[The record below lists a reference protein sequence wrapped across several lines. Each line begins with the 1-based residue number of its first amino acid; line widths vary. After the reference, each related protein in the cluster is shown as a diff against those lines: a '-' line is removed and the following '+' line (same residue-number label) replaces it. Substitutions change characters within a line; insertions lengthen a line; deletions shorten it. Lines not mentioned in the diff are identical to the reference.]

1 MLGTWQSVALVD
13 LNQGNPRRSPRLSFL
28 PGQRRPVGWCPVQT
42 HEIRK
47 RFLDHFVNAG
57 HTEVPSASVILDDPN
72 LLFVNAGMVQFVP
85 FFLGQ
90 RTAPYTTATSIQK
103 CIRTPD
109 IDEVGITTRHNTF
122 FQMAGNFS
130 FGDYFKRGAIELAWT
145 LLTNPVSEG
154 GYGFDPERL
163 WATVFYD
170 DDEAVALWQEVAGL
184 PPERIQ
190 RRGMADNYWSMGIP
204 GPCGPCSE
212 IYYDRGP
219 EYGVEGGPEADEN
232 RYIEIWNLVFMQNER
247 GEGTSKDDF
256 EILGPLP
263 RQNIDTGMG
272 VERIAC
278 LLQGVDNVY
287 ETDLLRPVIDTVE
300 QYAPRGYGQGN
311 GTDDI
316 RYRVIADHTRT
327 AAIIIADGVTPSNE
341 GRGYVLRRLLRR
353 IIRSAKLLGIEAPIV
368 GELMATVRD
377 AMGPSYPELVTD
389 FDRISRIAVAEETA
403 FNRTLASGS
412 KLFEDAATA
421 TRSSGK
427 TQLAG
432 SDAFALHDTYGFPIE
447 LTLEMAAEAGL
458 SVDELGFRE
467 LMAEQR
473 RRAKADAAA
482 RKHAHADL
490 SAFRELVDAGPT
502 EFTGFDELSSEARIL
517 GIFVDGKRVP
527 VVAHHAPGDTEL
539 RVEIV
544 LDRTPLYAES
554 GGQIADAG
562 WITGTGGSQSAK
574 AAVTDVQKIAKSLWV
589 HRVNVES
596 GEFVEGDTIVAAVDP
611 HWRRGATQGHSGT
624 HMVHAA
630 LRQVLGPNAVQAGS
644 LNRPGY
650 LRFDFNSQSALTE
663 EQRNQVEEVS
673 NEAVQADYPVN
684 TFLTGLE
691 KAKAMGAMA
700 MFGEQYPDEVR
711 VVEIG
716 GPFSLELCGGTHVN
730 NSAQIGPITIL
741 GESSVGSGVR
751 RVEAYVGLDSFRH
764 LSKERALMAGLASS
778 LKVPSD
784 EVPARVAILVE
795 KLKTAEKELERVRL
809 NAARSGAADAAG
821 TAEQIG
827 TVRLVA
833 QRMASGMSA
842 GDLRSLV
849 GDIKSRL
856 GSDPGVVVLIAE
868 ADSENGPTVPFVVA
882 ANQAAQDAGVRA
894 NELVQCVSTAV
905 GGRGGGKPD
914 LAQGSGKDAAG
925 IEAALAAVRAELARG

>member
-1 MLGTWQSVALVD
+1 VK
-13 LNQGNPRRSPRLSFL
+13 
-28 PGQRRPVGWCPVQT
+28 T

-47 RFLDHFVNAG
+47 RFTDHFVNAG

-90 RTAPYTTATSIQK
+90 RTPPYATATSIQK

-130 FGDYFKRGAIELAWT
+130 FGDYFKRGAIELAWS
-145 LLTNPVSEG
+145 LLTTPVADG
-154 GYGFDPERL
+154 GYGFDPQRL

-170 DDEAVALWQEVAGL
+170 DDEAEKLWQEVAGL

-219 EYGVEGGPEADEN
+219 DYGAEGGPEADEN

-272 VERIAC
+272 IERIAC

-287 ETDLLRPVIDTVE
+287 ETDLLRPVIDTVVRR
-300 QYAPRGYGQGN
+300 APRGYGQGRV
-311 GTDDI
+311 DDDV
-316 RYRVIADHTRT
+316 RYRVIADHSRT
-327 AAIIIADGVTPSNE
+327 AAIIIGDGVSPSNE

-353 IIRSAKLLGIEAPIV
+353 VVRSAKLLGIDDPIV
-368 GELMATVRD
+368 GDLMACVRD
-377 AMGPSYPELVTD
+377 STGPSYPELVSD
-389 FDRISRIAVAEETA
+389 FDRINRIAVAEETA
-403 FNRTLASGS
+403 FNRTLVSGS
-412 KLFEDAATA
+412 KLFDDAAAA
-421 TRSSGK
+421 TKSSGK
-427 TQLAG
+427 TVLAG
-432 SDAFALHDTYGFPIE
+432 AQAFALHDTYGFPIE

-502 EFTGFDELSSEARIL
+502 EFTGFDELSSQARIL

-527 VVAHHAPGDTEL
+527 VVAHHPRVHSETVPPE

-554 GGQIADAG
+554 GGQIADVG
-562 WITGTGGSQSAK
+562 WLTGTGGSESAK

-596 GEFVEGDTIVAAVDP
+596 GEFVEGDAVVAAVDP
-611 HWRRGATQGHSGT
+611 TWRHGATQGHSGT

-663 EQRNQVEEVS
+663 EQRNHVEQVA

-711 VVEIG
+711 VVDIG
-716 GPFSLELCGGTHVN
+716 GPFSLELCGGTHVR

-741 GESSVGSGVR
+741 GEASVGSGVR
-751 RVEAYVGLDSFRH
+751 RVEAYVGLDSYRH
-764 LSKERALMAGLASS
+764 LAKERALMAALASS
-778 LKVPSD
+778 LKVPSE
-784 EVPARVAILVE
+784 EVPGRVATLVE

-809 NAARSGAADAAG
+809 AGAKAAAADAAAG
-821 TAEQIG
+821 AEQVG
-827 TVRLVA
+827 KVRLVA
-833 QRMASGMSA
+833 RRMPSGMTA
-842 GDLRSLV
+842 GDLRTLV
-849 GDIKSRL
+849 GDIRGRL
-856 GSDPGVVVLIAE
+856 GSEPGVVVLIGDGVRAK
-868 ADSENGPTVPFVVA
+868 DDDTDVSVPFVVA
-882 ANQAAQDAGVRA
+882 ANAAAQDGGALA
-894 NELVQCVSTAV
+894 NDLVGAVAAAV
-905 GGRGGGKPD
+905 GGRGGGKAD
-914 LAQGSGKDAAG
+914 LAQGSGSNPGG
-925 IEAALAAVRAELARG
+925 IDAALAAVRAALSKG

>member
-1 MLGTWQSVALVD
+1 
-13 LNQGNPRRSPRLSFL
+13 
-28 PGQRRPVGWCPVQT
+28 VQT

-47 RFLDHFVNAG
+47 RFLDHFVKAG

-90 RTAPYTTATSIQK
+90 RTPPYATATSVQK

-130 FGDYFKRGAIELAWT
+130 FGDYFKRRAIELAWS
-145 LLTNPVSEG
+145 LLTTPADEG

-170 DDEAVALWQEVAGL
+170 DDEAVQLWQEVTGL
-184 PPERIQ
+184 PIERIQ

-219 EYGVEGGPEADEN
+219 AYGVEGGPEADEN

-263 RQNIDTGMG
+263 RKNIDTGMG

-278 LLQGVDNVY
+278 LLQNVDNVY
-287 ETDLLRPVIDTVE
+287 ETDLLRPVIDKVAE
-300 QYAPRGYGQGN
+300 YAPRGYGAGSHE
-311 GTDDI
+311 DDV
-316 RYRVIADHTRT
+316 RYRVIADHSRT
-327 AAIIIADGVTPSNE
+327 AAIIIGDGITPGNE

-353 IIRSAKLLGIEAPIV
+353 IIRAAKLLGVEQPIMA
-368 GELMATVRD
+368 ELMVVVRD

-389 FDRISRIAVAEETA
+389 FDRIQRIAVAEETA

-412 KLFEDAATA
+412 KLFEEAAAATKSA
-421 TRSSGK
+421 GK
-427 TQLAG
+427 SVLGG
-432 SDAFALHDTYGFPIE
+432 SEAFALHDTYGFPIE

-502 EFTGFDELSSEARIL
+502 EFTGFDELTSEARIL

-527 VVAHHAPGDTEL
+527 VVAHHPRVHSETPPPE

-562 WITGTGGSQSAK
+562 WISGTGGSGAAK
-574 AAVTDVQKIAKSLWV
+574 AAVTDVQKIAKTLWV

-596 GEFVEGDTIVAAVDP
+596 GEFVEGDTVAAAVDP
-611 HWRRGATQGHSGT
+611 KWRHGATQGHSGT
-624 HMVHAA
+624 HMVHGA

-650 LRFDFNSQSALTE
+650 LRFDFNWQGPLSE
-663 EQRNQVEEVS
+663 EQRTQVEEVT
-673 NEAVQADYPVN
+673 NQAVEADFKVN
-684 TFLTGLE
+684 TFTTGLE
-691 KAKAMGAMA
+691 KAKSMGAMA

-711 VVEIG
+711 VVDIG
-716 GPFSLELCGGTHVN
+716 GPFSLELCGGTHVH
-730 NSAQIGPITIL
+730 NSAQIGPVTIL

-764 LSKERALMAGLASS
+764 LAKERALMAGLASS

-784 EVPARVAILVE
+784 EVPARVATLVE
-795 KLKTAEKELERVRL
+795 RLKAAEKELDKMRL
-809 NAARSGAADAAG
+809 ATARAAAANAAAG
-821 TAEQIG
+821 AEQVG
-827 TVRLVA
+827 KVRLVA
-833 QRMASGMSA
+833 QRMSAGMNA

-849 GDIKSRL
+849 GDIRGKM
-856 GSDPGVVVLIAE
+856 GSEPGVVVLIAE
-868 ADSENGPTVPFVVA
+868 GDEGTVPFVVA
-882 ANQAAQDAGVRA
+882 TNPAAQDAGLSA
-894 NELVQCVSTAV
+894 NELIKQISSVVD
-905 GGRGGGKPD
+905 GRGGGKAD
-914 LAQGSGKDAAG
+914 LAQGSGKNAAG
-925 IEAALAAVRAELARG
+925 IDAALAAVRAEIARS

>member
-1 MLGTWQSVALVD
+1 M
-13 LNQGNPRRSPRLSFL
+13 
-28 PGQRRPVGWCPVQT
+28 QT

-90 RTAPYTTATSIQK
+90 RTPPYDTAVSIQK

-130 FGDYFKRGAIELAWT
+130 FGDYFKRRAIELAWG
-145 LLTNPVSEG
+145 LLTKPVADG
-154 GYGFDPERL
+154 GYGMDPERL

-170 DDEAVALWQEVAGL
+170 DDEAVGLWQEVAGL

-219 EYGVEGGPEADEN
+219 EYGVEGGPEANED

-247 GEGTSKDDF
+247 GEGTSKEEF
-256 EILGPLP
+256 AILGPLP

-287 ETDLLRPVIDTVE
+287 EIDLMRPMIDKVA
-300 QYAPRGYGQGN
+300 QRAPRGYGAGSA
-311 GTDDI
+311 TDDV

-327 AAIIIADGVTPSNE
+327 AAIIIADGVVPSNE

-353 IIRSAKLLGIEAPIV
+353 IVRSAKLLGIDTPIV
-368 GELMATVRD
+368 GDLMACVRD

-389 FDRISRIAVAEETA
+389 FDRINRIAVAEETA
-403 FNRTLASGS
+403 FNRTLVSGS
-412 KLFEDAATA
+412 RLFEDAAASTTSA
-421 TRSSGK
+421 GK
-427 TQLAG
+427 TVLGG
-432 SDAFALHDTYGFPIE
+432 SEAFALHDTYGFPIE

-458 SVDELGFRE
+458 TVDELGFRE

-490 SAFRELVDAGPT
+490 SAFRELVDAGPS
-502 EFTGFDELSSEARIL
+502 EFTGFDELSSQARII
-517 GIFVDGKRVP
+517 GVFVDGKRVP
-527 VVAHHAPGDTEL
+527 VVAHHPRVHSESVPPE

-554 GGQIADAG
+554 GGQ
-562 WITGTGGSQSAK
+562 
-574 AAVTDVQKIAKSLWV
+574 
-589 HRVNVES
+589 
-596 GEFVEGDTIVAAVDP
+596 EFVEGDTIVAEVDP
-611 HWRRGATQGHSGT
+611 KWRHGATQGHSGT
-624 HMVHAA
+624 HLVHGA
-630 LRQVLGPNAVQAGS
+630 LREILGPNAVQAGS

-650 LRFDFNSQSALTE
+650 LRFDFNWQGPLTE
-663 EQRNQVEEVS
+663 EQRSQIEVVT
-673 NEAVQADYPVN
+673 NEAVEADFPVN
-684 TFLTGLE
+684 TFVTGIE

-700 MFGEQYPDEVR
+700 LFGEQYPDEVR

-716 GPFSLELCGGTHVN
+716 GPFSLELCGGTHVR
-730 NSAQIGPITIL
+730 NSAQIGPVTIL

-751 RVEAYVGLDSFRH
+751 RVEAYSGLDSFRY
-764 LSKERALMAGLASS
+764 LAKERALLAGLASS
-778 LKVPSD
+778 LKVPSE
-784 EVPARVAILVE
+784 EVPGRVATLVDR
-795 KLKTAEKELERVRL
+795 LKVAEKELERMRL
-809 NAARSGAADAAG
+809 SAARSGAADAVA
-821 TAEQIG
+821 TAEQVG
-827 TVRLVA
+827 KVRLVA
-833 QRMASGMSA
+833 QRMPTGMSG

-849 GDIKSRL
+849 GDIRARL
-856 GSDPGVVVLIAE
+856 GSEAGVVVLIAE
-868 ADSENGPTVPFVVA
+868 GSDGKDGGGSTVPFVVA
-882 ANQAAQDAGVRA
+882 VNQAAQDAGVRA
-894 NELVQCVSTAV
+894 SDLVVGVAAAV
-905 GGRGGGKPD
+905 GGRGGGKAD
-914 LAQGSGKDAAG
+914 LAQGSGTDPDG
-925 IEAALAAVRAELARG
+925 IDAALAAVRAELARS

>member
-1 MLGTWQSVALVD
+1 M
-13 LNQGNPRRSPRLSFL
+13 
-28 PGQRRPVGWCPVQT
+28 QT

-47 RFLDHFVNAG
+47 RFLDHFVAAG

-85 FFLGQ
+85 YFLGQ
-90 RTAPYTTATSIQK
+90 RTPPYDTATSIQK

-130 FGDYFKRGAIELAWT
+130 FGDYFKRRAIELAWE
-145 LLTNPVSEG
+145 LLTKPAAEG
-154 GYGFDPERL
+154 GYGMDRERL

-170 DDEAVALWQEVAGL
+170 DDEAERLWQEVAGL

-219 EYGVEGGPEADEN
+219 EYGIEGGPEANED

-247 GEGTSKDDF
+247 GEGTSKEDF

-263 RQNIDTGMG
+263 RKNIDTGMG

-287 ETDLLRPVIDTVE
+287 ETDLLRPVIDKAA
-300 QYAPRGYGQGN
+300 QYAPRGYGAGN
-311 GTDDI
+311 NDDDV
-316 RYRVIADHTRT
+316 RYRVIADHSRT
-327 AAIIIADGVTPSNE
+327 AAVIIADGVTPSNE

-353 IIRSAKLLGIEAPIV
+353 IIRSAKLLGIERPIV

-377 AMGPSYPELVTD
+377 AMGPSYPEMVTD
-389 FDRISRIAVAEETA
+389 FDRINRIAVAEETA

-412 KLFEDAATA
+412 KLFEDAAAA
-421 TRSSGK
+421 TRASGS
-427 TQLAG
+427 TELGGAE
-432 SDAFALHDTYGFPIE
+432 AFTLHDTYGFPIE

-502 EFTGFDELSSEARIL
+502 EFTGFDELSSQARIL

-527 VVAHHAPGDTEL
+527 VVAHHPRVHSETMPPE

-554 GGQIADAG
+554 GGQIADVG
-562 WITGTGGSQSAK
+562 WLTGTGASESAR
-574 AAVTDVQKIAKSLWV
+574 AAVADVQKIAKTLWV

-611 HWRRGATQGHSGT
+611 QWRRGATQGHSGT

-630 LRQVLGPNAVQAGS
+630 LREVLGPNAVQAGS

-650 LRFDFNSQSALTE
+650 LRFDFNWQGALTDDQRGRIE
-663 EQRNQVEEVS
+663 EIA

-684 TFLTGLE
+684 TFLTELDR
-691 KAKAMGAMA
+691 AKAMGAMA
-700 MFGEQYPDEVR
+700 LFGEQYPEQVR

-716 GPFSLELCGGTHVN
+716 GPFSLELCGGTHVH
-730 NSAQIGPITIL
+730 NSAQIGPVTLL
-741 GESSVGSGVR
+741 GDSSVGSGVR

-764 LSKERALMAGLASS
+764 LSRERALMAGLASS
-778 LKVPSD
+778 LKVPSE
-784 EVPARVAILVE
+784 EVPARVATLVE
-795 KLKTAEKELERVRL
+795 RLRAAEKELERVRL
-809 NAARSGAADAAG
+809 ASARAAAGNAAA
-821 TAEQIG
+821 TAEQVG
-827 TVRLVA
+827 KVRLVA
-833 QRMASGMSA
+833 QRLAAGMTA
-842 GDLRSLV
+842 ADLRSLV
-849 GDIKSRL
+849 GDIRSRF
-856 GSDPGVVVLIAE
+856 GTEPGVVVLLAE
-868 ADSENGPTVPFVVA
+868 GPEGTVPFVVA
-882 ANQAAQDAGVRA
+882 SNPAAQEAGVRA
-894 NELVQCVSTAV
+894 NDLVGVVAAAV
-905 GGRGGGKPD
+905 GGRGGGKAD
-914 LAQGSGKDAAG
+914 LAQGSGKDSSG
-925 IEAALAAVRAELARG
+925 IEAALGAVRAELAGS

>member
-1 MLGTWQSVALVD
+1 M
-13 LNQGNPRRSPRLSFL
+13 
-28 PGQRRPVGWCPVQT
+28 QT

-47 RFLDHFVNAG
+47 RFLDHFVKAG

-72 LLFVNAGMVQFVP
+72 LLFINAGMVQFVP
-85 FFLGQ
+85 YFLGQ
-90 RTAPYTTATSIQK
+90 QTPPYATATSIQK

-145 LLTNPVSEG
+145 LLTNSVDNG
-154 GYGFDPERL
+154 GYGLDPERL
-163 WATVFYD
+163 WATVYLD
-170 DDEAVALWQEVAGL
+170 DDEAIALWQEIAGL
-184 PPERIQ
+184 PLERIQ

-204 GPCGPCSE
+204 GPCGPSSE

-219 EYGVEGGPEADEN
+219 EFGVDGGPVANED

-247 GEGTSKDDF
+247 GEGTSKEDF

-272 VERIAC
+272 IERVAF
-278 LLQGVDNVY
+278 LLQGVHNVY
-287 ETDLLRPVIDTVE
+287 ETDLVRPVIDLVATR
-300 QYAPRGYGQGN
+300 APRGYNTGN
-311 GTDDI
+311 QADDV
-316 RYRVIADHTRT
+316 RYRIIADHSRT
-327 AAIIIADGVTPSNE
+327 AAILIGDGVSPGND

-353 IIRSAKLLGIEAPIV
+353 VIRSAKLLGIEGPIV
-368 GELMATVRD
+368 GDLMATVRD

-412 KLFEDAATA
+412 KLFDEAAAATKA
-421 TRSSGK
+421 AGVTVLS
-427 TQLAG
+427 G
-432 SDAFALHDTYGFPIE
+432 SDAFTLHDTYGFPIE
-447 LTLEMAAEAGL
+447 LTLEMASEAGL
-458 SVDELGFRE
+458 QVDESGFRA

-490 SAFRELVDAGPT
+490 TAYRELIDAGPT
-502 EFTGFDELSSEARIL
+502 EFTGFDTLTTDARIL

-527 VVAHHAPGDTEL
+527 VVSHDTAGVGGHPD
-539 RVEIV
+539 RVELV
-544 LDRTPLYAES
+544 LDRTPLYAEA
-554 GGQIADAG
+554 GGQIADVGTITAG
-562 WITGTGGSQSAK
+562 PSK
-574 AAVTDVQKIAKSLWV
+574 AMVTDVQKIAQTLFV

-596 GEFVEGDTIVAAVDP
+596 GEFVEGDTVTAAVDP
-611 HWRRGATQGHSGT
+611 TWRKGATQGHSGT

-650 LRFDFNSQSALTE
+650 LRFDFNWQGALSD
-663 EQRNQVEEVS
+663 EQRRQVEEVT
-673 NEAVQADYPVN
+673 NEAVQADFEVH
-684 TFLTGLE
+684 TFTEELE

-700 MFGEQYPDEVR
+700 MFGERYPEKVR

-716 GPFSLELCGGTHVN
+716 GPFSLELCGGTHVGS
-730 NSAQIGPITIL
+730 SAQIGPVTIL

-764 LSKERALMAGLASS
+764 LAKERALMAGLASS
-778 LKVPSD
+778 LKVPSE
-784 EVPARVAILVE
+784 EVPARVATLVE
-795 KLKTAEKELERVRL
+795 RLRAAEKELDRVRL
-809 NAARSGAADAAG
+809 ANARAAASTAAAG
-821 TAEQIG
+821 AEKVG
-827 TVRLVA
+827 DVRLVA
-833 QRMASGMSA
+833 QRMPAGIGA

-849 GDIKSRL
+849 GDIRGKL
-856 GSDPGVVVLIAE
+856 GQEAAVVALIADG
-868 ADSENGPTVPFVVA
+868 ADSVPYVVA
-882 ANQAAQDAGVRA
+882 ANAAAQELGLRA
-894 NELVQCVSTAV
+894 DDLVKDVAAAVS
-905 GGRGGGKPD
+905 GRGGGKAD
-914 LAQGSGKDAAG
+914 LAQGSGKDPGG
-925 IEAALAAVRAELARG
+925 IDAALAALRAAVARSAPA

>member
-1 MLGTWQSVALVD
+1 
-13 LNQGNPRRSPRLSFL
+13 
-28 PGQRRPVGWCPVQT
+28 VQT

-47 RFLDHFVNAG
+47 RFLDHFVNTG
-57 HTEVPSASVILDDPN
+57 HAEVPSASVILDDPN

-85 FFLGQ
+85 YFLGQ
-90 RTAPYTTATSIQK
+90 RTAPYKTATSIQK

-130 FGDYFKRGAIELAWT
+130 FGDYFKRGAIELAWS
-145 LLTNPVSEG
+145 LLTNPLSEG
-154 GYGFDPERL
+154 GYGLDPELL

-170 DDEAVALWQEVAGL
+170 DDEAIQLWQELTGL

-219 EYGVEGGPEADEN
+219 EYGIEGGPEANED

-256 EILGPLP
+256 EILGSLP

-278 LLQGVDNVY
+278 LLQNVDNVY
-287 ETDLLRPVIDTVE
+287 ETDLMRPVIDKVG
-300 QYAPRGYGQGN
+300 QFAPRGYGAGSH
-311 GTDDI
+311 DDDV
-316 RYRVIADHTRT
+316 RYRVIADHSRT
-327 AAIIIADGVTPSNE
+327 SAIIIADGVIPFNE

-353 IIRSAKLLGIEAPIV
+353 IIRAAKLLGVERPII
-368 GELMATVRD
+368 GELMTTVRD

-389 FDRISRIAVAEETA
+389 FDRINRIAVAEETA
-403 FNRTLASGS
+403 FNRTLAAGS
-412 KLFEDAATA
+412 RLFEHAAAA
-421 TRSSGK
+421 TRSAGRSELG
-427 TQLAG
+427 G

-490 SAFRELVDAGPT
+490 SGFRELVDAGPT
-502 EFTGFDELSSEARIL
+502 EFTGFEELSSQARIL

-527 VVAHHAPGDTEL
+527 VVAHQPRVHSQTVPPE

-562 WITGTGGSQSAK
+562 WITGTGSSESAK

-611 HWRRGATQGHSGT
+611 KWRHGATQGHSGT
-624 HMVHAA
+624 HMVHGA

-650 LRFDFNSQSALTE
+650 LRFDFNWQGALTDT
-663 EQRNQVEEVS
+663 QSSQIQEVA
-673 NEAVQADYPVN
+673 NGAVQADYQVN
-684 TFLTGLE
+684 TFVTGIE
-691 KAKAMGAMA
+691 KAKSMGAMA
-700 MFGEQYPDEVR
+700 LFGEQYPDEVR

-716 GPFSLELCGGTHVN
+716 GPFSLELCGGTHVR
-730 NSAQIGPITIL
+730 NSAQIGPVTIL

-764 LSKERALMAGLASS
+764 LAKERALMAGLASS

-784 EVPARVAILVE
+784 EVPARVATLVE
-795 KLKTAEKELERVRL
+795 RLKAAEKELERARL
-809 NAARSGAADAAG
+809 STARAAAGNAAAA
-821 TAEQIG
+821 AEQVG
-827 TVRLVA
+827 KVRLVA
-833 QRMASGMSA
+833 QRMAAGMTA
-842 GDLRSLV
+842 ADLRSLA
-849 GDIKSRL
+849 GDIRGRL
-856 GSDPGVVVLIAE
+856 GSDPGVVVLVAE
-868 ADSENGPTVPFVVA
+868 VPQLGDGAAVPFVVA

-894 NELVQCVSTAV
+894 NDVVTALAAAV
-905 GGRGGGKPD
+905 GGRGGGKAD
-914 LAQGSGKDAAG
+914 LAQGSGKDPSGIDAG
-925 IEAALAAVRAELARG
+925 LAAVRAELARS